1 MSTTLSVTAHASKNS
16 PEFQK
21 HFKAVG
27 FCIENDLS
35 FPAETS
41 AFFKGKIG
49 GGDLES
55 VIPAALMKH
64 LENGIVVDMPVE
76 NNGYQAI
83 IKVSDIPAGVDLIM
97 VKLN

>member
-1 MSTTLSVTAHASKNS
+1 MSTTLSVTAHSSKNS

-21 HFKAVG
+21 HFKAVV

-49 GGDLES
+49 GDDLES
-55 VIPAALMKH
+55 INRTAIMKYI
-64 LENGIVVDMPVE
+64 ENGIAVDMPVE
-76 NNGYQAI
+76 NNGYQATI
-83 IKVSDIPAGVDLIM
+83 NVSDIPAGVDLIM
-97 VKLN
+97 VKLD